1 MSEANN
7 RLMVVTCTMNFKNM
21 TKQRILVCPICGET
35 QRETSV
41 CCSCETP
48 LDPNGLLHAEA
59 AVGPWWIRD
68 KEHPFSPG
76 MTYDHIAAL
85 ARKGKFE
92 RHSLLR
98 GPTTRQLWTVARHVP
113 GIAHLLGRCHKC
125 DTHVEPKTRSCPECS
140 TPFLAY
146 RDRNNLG
153 LDNSDP
159 SEGEVDGMSS
169 FLNDTSIMDTV
180 STPLTLPT
188 TAKGESKASND
199 SVGSPQ
205 FRSIQRKLE
214 QSKRTGRILSVSLV
228 ICIIAM
234 VGMVMML
241 LR

>member
-1 MSEANN
+1 
-7 RLMVVTCTMNFKNM
+7 M

-41 CCSCETP
+41 CCSCDTP

-59 AVGPWWIRD
+59 AVGPWWVRD
-68 KEHPFSPG
+68 EDHPFRPG
-76 MTYDHIAAL
+76 MTYDHIAAM
-85 ARKGKFE
+85 ARKGNFE
-92 RHSLLR
+92 RHTLLR
-98 GPTTRQLWTVARHVP
+98 GPTTRQLWTVARHVS

-125 DTHVEPKTRSCPECS
+125 DTHVEPKTRSCPKCS

-169 FLNDTSIMDTV
+169 FLNDTSILDTM
-180 STPLTLPT
+180 STPLKLPT
-188 TAKGESKASND
+188 PAKGESKVTDD

-228 ICIIAM
+228 VCIVALA
-234 VGMVMML
+234 GAVMML
-241 LR
+241 LK

>member
-1 MSEANN
+1 
-7 RLMVVTCTMNFKNM
+7 
-21 TKQRILVCPICGET
+21 
-35 QRETSV
+35 
-41 CCSCETP
+41 
-48 LDPNGLLHAEA
+48 
-59 AVGPWWIRD
+59 
-68 KEHPFSPG
+68 
-76 MTYDHIAAL
+76 
-85 ARKGKFE
+85 
-92 RHSLLR
+92 
-98 GPTTRQLWTVARHVP
+98 
-113 GIAHLLGRCHKC
+113 
-125 DTHVEPKTRSCPECS
+125 
-140 TPFLAY
+140 
-146 RDRNNLG
+146 LG

-214 QSKRTGRILSVSLV
+214 QSKRTGRVLGVTLV

-234 VGMVMML
+234 VGMVMMF